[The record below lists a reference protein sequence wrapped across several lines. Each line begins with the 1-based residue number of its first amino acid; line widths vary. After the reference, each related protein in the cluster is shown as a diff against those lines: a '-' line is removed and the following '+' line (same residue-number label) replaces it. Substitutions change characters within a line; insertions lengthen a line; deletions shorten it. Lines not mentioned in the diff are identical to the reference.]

1 MYIVDSTVEINKS
14 FKYLCQDEMCRYC
27 SFNEYSALINRNC
40 SVESGSPLGVVVST
54 YMNSLL
60 NVANWL
66 VFFPGRVSDKPEYPM
81 VRLPTLSVKASC
93 GEIIEVGV
101 SYGEIAN
108 IMDRESF
115 GFFTIIL
122 SWQSQ

>member
-14 FKYLCQDEMCRYC
+14 FKYLCQDGMCRYC
-27 SFNEYSALINRNC
+27 SFNEYSALINRNRY
-40 SVESGSPLGVVVST
+40 VKSGSPLGVVVST
-54 YMNSLL
+54 YTNSLL

-66 VFFPGRVSDKPEYPM
+66 VFFSGRVSDKPEYPM
-81 VRLPTLSVKASC
+81 VRLSTSSVKVSC

-101 SYGEIAN
+101 SYGEMAN